1 MVDLYIGKE
10 KKHQRVHKGLLCQ
23 KIPYFAKMFQGG
35 FKEATENTA
44 TFPEDSPESF
54 GLLVEWIYTG
64 IVRPLVTISD
74 NNTNNYSVR
83 DFYAL
88 AETLCLTVLKDTTLS
103 GFQKFELNNR
113 LMMDVEFLRQRW
125 KASAEGSGLR
135 LYTIDS
141 LDYIFQAL
149 TTKNDLKI
157 WPTAELMGLGKDS
170 PGLLLAAFEKI
181 RQHIHAGTSP
191 KDPRQAVCDYHSHD
205 KDEECTV
212 KKTP

>member
-1 MVDLYIGKE
+1 
-10 KKHQRVHKGLLCQ
+10 
-23 KIPYFAKMFQGG
+23 MFQGG

-141 LDYIFQAL
+141 LVYIFQAL